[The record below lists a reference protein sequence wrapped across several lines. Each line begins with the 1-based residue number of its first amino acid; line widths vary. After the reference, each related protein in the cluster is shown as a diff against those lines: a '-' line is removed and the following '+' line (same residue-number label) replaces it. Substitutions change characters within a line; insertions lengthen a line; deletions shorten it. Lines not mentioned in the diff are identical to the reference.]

1 MMVVKKSK
9 TAHDNKREREKKKK
23 KRKRE
28 ERAEGR
34 QAVEY
39 TIQKKKNVRK
49 KRINS

>member
-1 MMVVKKSK
+1 MMVVKNSK
-9 TAHDNKREREKKKK
+9 TAHDKKREREKKKK

-39 TIQKKKNVRK
+39 TIQKKNVRK